1 MSAIEGSV
9 SGFKDRVDGT
19 LVLTI
24 EIEPRHASEALAL
37 FRVRGTAVALAAL
50 KPAHLDDS
58 DKPEPQSEPVGP
70 LAKWLIMRCKE
81 TQFWEWLETDPDN
94 ACHSESGAKTCVCL
108 MLRIESRK
116 EIDGDPIKEAAFHSK
131 IRGPYSKWLAA
142 RG

>member
-58 DKPEPQSEPVGP
+58 DKPDQQSEPVGP

-81 TQFWEWLETDPDN
+81 PQFWEWLGSGGAPKPT
-94 ACHSESGAKTCVCL
+94 SEQAASELAKEFL
-108 MLRIESRK
+108 GIQSRK
-116 EIDGDPIKEAAFHSK
+116 EIDLDPDKTERFHRL